1 MPVASWFSF
10 AVWPPIDSKFVLQ
23 RKICTAASDIFGHL
37 VSVKK
42 TLVAVMSLF
51 RID

>member
-1 MPVASWFSF
+1 MPVYV
-10 AVWPPIDSKFVLQ
+10 AVFVRRLAPIDSQFVLQ

-51 RID
+51 RYD